1 MPEYT
6 DSKVRSFPME
16 VPMDI
21 SLSKDSYLI
30 ILALLAAVGGMLW
43 LGRILSGLGKP
54 DKTDTPPSTLPDR
67 K

>member
-1 MPEYT
+1 
-6 DSKVRSFPME
+6 
-16 VPMDI
+16 MDI